1 MPQNHR
7 AIAAALPR
15 RNRNEWIAF
24 FIDRAGGGDIYMW
37 SDLMKK
43 TILSLVTAAAVG
55 IAGMAAT
62 SQPANAVVWW
72 VVPAIV
78 GGAVLGVGVG
88 AAAANSR
95 QPYAYEPQ
103 RNIYVEPTADCRVVR
118 QRMDDGR
125 LRRVRVCD

>member
-1 MPQNHR
+1 LPQNYR

-15 RNRNEWIAF
+15 RNWNERVASQLIV
-24 FIDRAGGGDIYMW
+24 RAVATSKR

-43 TILSLVTAAAVG
+43 TILSLATAAAVG
-55 IAGMAAT
+55 VAGLTAAP
-62 SQPANAVVWW
+62 QPANAVVWW

-103 RNIYVEPTADCRVVR
+103 RNIYVEPTAGCHVER
-118 QRMDDGR
+118 QQLSDGR
-125 LRRVRVCD
+125 LRRVRVCG

>member
-1 MPQNHR
+1 LPQNYR

-15 RNRNEWIAF
+15 RNWNERVASQLIV
-24 FIDRAGGGDIYMW
+24 RAVATSKR

-43 TILSLVTAAAVG
+43 TILSLATAAAVG
-55 IAGMAAT
+55 VAGLTAAP
-62 SQPANAVVWW
+62 QPANAVVWW

-103 RNIYVEPTADCRVVR
+103 RNIYVEPTAGCHVER
-118 QRMDDGR
+118 QQLSDGR

>member
-1 MPQNHR
+1 LPQNYR

-15 RNRNEWIAF
+15 RNWNERVASQLVV
-24 FIDRAGGGDIYMW
+24 RAVATSKR

-43 TILSLVTAAAVG
+43 TILSLATAAAVG
-55 IAGMAAT
+55 VAGLTAAP
-62 SQPANAVVWW
+62 QPANAVVWW

-103 RNIYVEPTADCRVVR
+103 RNIYVEPTAGCHVER
-118 QRMDDGR
+118 QQLSDGR